1 MDIWARI
8 IDLPLG
14 SINKIGGERAMGLI
28 GEVKRMDVDKDV
40 KTSGPYLRARVS
52 IEVSKPV
59 HRGVMLKAKE
69 EAVLEWFDIQ
79 YEKIPYF
86 CSSCGVMGHSHLEC
100 DKPLIRNNDG
110 KLSYE
115 VKQLRVQ
122 DPKRK
127 KLQSFSEVAADTF
140 GSAASSMSKQP
151 SGSANLQETDRFE
164 EHSRDPAR
172 EDDEEVPSPL
182 KQAKAHDKG
191 VVPPD
196 GSGKTIVGELGKNLS
211 PSNLR
216 RFCNSREFGD
226 IGGKELSSVFNS
238 IIYEER
244 SLRFRKL

>member
-1 MDIWARI
+1 MILRDYDESLKPSKIHFDCMDIWARI

-127 KLQSFSEVAADTF
+127 NCKAFQRLQQT
-140 GSAASSMSKQP
+140 
-151 SGSANLQETDRFE
+151 L
-164 EHSRDPAR
+164 
-172 EDDEEVPSPL
+172 L
-182 KQAKAHDKG
+182 G
-191 VVPPD
+191 VQRHLCRSNRL
-196 GSGKTIVGELGKNLS
+196 GQRICRRQIALRSIVEIQLERMM
-211 PSNLR
+211 R
-216 RFCNSREFGD
+216 RFPPR
-226 IGGKELSSVFNS
+226 
-238 IIYEER
+238 
-244 SLRFRKL
+244 